1 MTPLSDSSTTLV
13 RSPRVRVAAALRRA
27 WRQGYTAADRK
38 ADLGAGMVVG
48 VVALPLS
55 MALAIASGVAPQHG
69 LYTAIV
75 AGALIALLG
84 GSKVQVAGPT
94 AAFVVILTP
103 IATRFGLGGL
113 LLATMMA
120 GLILMAMGIYRLG
133 RFIEFV
139 PYPVTTGF
147 TAGIALVIGTL
158 QLKDCLG
165 LEVANLPPDY
175 LARLA
180 VLVRALPTAHLAD
193 LSIGAFTVAVLLV
206 WPRLS
211 KRIPAPLVALLLA
224 GLAAHFAA
232 RWWPAF
238 SVVTIDDRF
247 SYNLGGVVLPGI
259 PRLPPTPLLPWNLP
273 GADGGPLVISFEL
286 IRALLPS
293 AFTIAILGAIESLL
307 SAVVAD
313 GMTGKKH
320 DPDSELL
327 AQGIGNFVAPFFGG
341 FAATGAIARTAT
353 NVRAG
358 ARTPFASVFH
368 ALFVLVAVL
377 AFAPLMGRLPMAAL
391 AALLLHVAVRMAEGK
406 HILHILKVAPRSD
419 IVVLVTCF
427 SLTVL
432 FDMVVAVTVGIVL
445 ASILF
450 MERMA
455 SVSRVSLVSSEE
467 LNLDRPL
474 PSNLLLYEIAG
485 PLFFGAAQRAMTAVR
500 AVAKGIRVV
509 VLDLRAVPLLDAT
522 GLVALDSSVTKLRE
536 AGIFVVLAGVQ
547 GGPLRVL
554 AKAGW
559 RNRAGELAIGTS
571 FDKALATALEFADAA
586 AHADAHGR
594 PL

>member
-1 MTPLSDSSTTLV
+1 MTPLTSSSTTLV
-13 RSPRVRVAAALRRA
+13 RAPRVRIASALRRA
-27 WRQGYTAADRK
+27 WRKGYTASDLK
-38 ADLGAGMVVG
+38 ADLAAGVVVG

-75 AGALIALLG
+75 AGVLIALLG

-94 AAFVVILTP
+94 AAFVVILAP
-103 IATRFGLGGL
+103 IANRFGLGGL

-120 GLILMAMGIYRLG
+120 GMILMAMGIYRLG

-158 QLKDCLG
+158 QLKDFLG
-165 LEVANLPPDY
+165 LEVAGLPSGY

-180 VLVRALPTAHLAD
+180 TLARALPSAHLAD
-193 LSIGAFTVAVLLV
+193 FSIGAFTLAVLV
-206 WPRLS
+206 GWPLLS
-211 KRIPAPLVALLLA
+211 KRVPAPLVALVLA
-224 GLAAHFAA
+224 GIAAHLAG
-232 RWWPAF
+232 RWWPGF
-238 SVVTIDDRF
+238 SVVTIHDRF
-247 SYNLGGVVLPGI
+247 SYTLDGVVHAGI

-273 GADGGPLVISFEL
+273 GAGGGRLVISFEL
-286 IRALLPS
+286 LRELLPA

-327 AQGIGNFVAPFFGG
+327 AQGIGNFLTPFFGG

-358 ARTPFASVFH
+358 ARSPLAAVFH
-368 ALFVLVAVL
+368 ALFVLLAVI
-377 AFAPLMGRLPMAAL
+377 AFAPLMGLLPMAAL
-391 AALLLHVAVRMAEGK
+391 AAMLLHVALRMAEGR
-406 HILHILKVAPRSD
+406 HILHILKVAPRAD
-419 IVVLVTCF
+419 VVVLVTCF

-455 SVSRVSLVSSEE
+455 AVSRVSLVSSEE
-467 LNLDRPL
+467 LDLDRPL
-474 PSNLLLYEIAG
+474 PPNLLLYEIAG

-500 AVAKGIRVV
+500 AVAQGISVV

-522 GLVALDSSVTKLRE
+522 GLVALDSTVTKLRD

-547 GGPLRVL
+547 SGPLRVL
-554 AKAGW
+554 ARAGW
-559 RNRAGELAIGTS
+559 RNREGELAIGTS
-571 FDKALATALEFADAA
+571 
-586 AHADAHGR
+586 
-594 PL
+594 

>member
-1 MTPLSDSSTTLV
+1 
-13 RSPRVRVAAALRRA
+13 
-27 WRQGYTAADRK
+27 
-38 ADLGAGMVVG
+38 MVVG

-94 AAFVVILTP
+94 AAFVVILAP
-103 IATRFGLGGL
+103 IAARFGLGGL

-120 GLILMAMGIYRLG
+120 GLILAAMGIYRMG

-158 QLKDCLG
+158 QLKDFLG
-165 LEVANLPPDY
+165 LEVAALPPDY

-180 VLVRALPTAHLAD
+180 VLVRALPTAHLTD
-193 LSIGAFTVAVLLV
+193 FCVGAFTLGVLLV
-206 WPRLS
+206 WPRIS
-211 KRIPAPLVALLLA
+211 KRVPAPLVALLFA
-224 GLAAHFAA
+224 GVAAQFAG
-232 RWWPAF
+232 RWWAGF

-247 SYNLGGVVLPGI
+247 SYMLGGVAYPGI
-259 PRLPPTPLLPWNLP
+259 PRLPPTPVLPWNLP
-273 GADGGPLVISFEL
+273 GAGGAPLVISFEL
-286 IRALLPS
+286 IRELLPA
-293 AFTIAILGAIESLL
+293 AFTIAVLGAIESLL

-327 AQGIGNFVAPFFGG
+327 AQGIGNVVAPFFGG

-358 ARTPFASVFH
+358 ARTPFAAVFH

-377 AFAPLMGRLPMAAL
+377 AFAPLMGHLPMAAL

-406 HILHILKVAPRSD
+406 HILHILKVAPRTD

-455 SVSRVSLVSSEE
+455 AVSRVSLVSSEE
-467 LNLDRPL
+467 LDLDRPL

-485 PLFFGAAQRAMTAVR
+485 PLFFGSAQKAMTAVR
-500 AVAKGIRVV
+500 AVAKGVKVV
-509 VLDLRAVPLLDAT
+509 VFDLRAVPLLDAT
-522 GLVALDSSVTKLRE
+522 GLVALDSTVLKLRE
-536 AGIFVVLAGVQ
+536 AGVFVVLAGVQ
-547 GGPLRVL
+547 SGPLRVL

-559 RNRAGELAIGTS
+559 RNREGELAIGTS
-571 FDKALATALEFADAA
+571 FDKALDLALAAADAA
-586 AHADAHGR
+586 SAAHPHGAASSQA
-594 PL
+594 

>member
-1 MTPLSDSSTTLV
+1 
-13 RSPRVRVAAALRRA
+13 
-27 WRQGYTAADRK
+27 
-38 ADLGAGMVVG
+38 MVVG

-94 AAFVVILTP
+94 AAFVVILAP
-103 IATRFGLGGL
+103 IAARFGLGGL

-120 GLILMAMGIYRLG
+120 GLILMAMGIARMG

-158 QLKDCLG
+158 QLKDLLG
-165 LEVANLPPDY
+165 LEVSNLPPEY
-175 LARLA
+175 LDRLA
-180 VLVRALPTAHLAD
+180 VLVRALPSAHLAD
-193 LSIGAFTVAVLLV
+193 SSIGAFTILVLLV
-206 WPRLS
+206 WPMIS
-211 KRIPAPLVALLLA
+211 KRVPAPLVALFSA
-224 GLAAHFAA
+224 GLAAHLAA
-232 RWWPAF
+232 RWWPGL
-238 SVVTIDDRF
+238 SVATIDDRF
-247 SYNLGGVVLPGI
+247 SYLLDGAVHPGI
-259 PRLPPTPLLPWNLP
+259 PRLPPTPLLPWRLP
-273 GADGGPLVISFEL
+273 GGGGEPLVISFEL
-286 IRALLPS
+286 IRALLPA

-327 AQGIGNFVAPFFGG
+327 AQGIGNVVAPFFGG

-358 ARTPFASVFH
+358 ARSPFAAVFH
-368 ALFVLVAVL
+368 ALFVLVAVI
-377 AFAPLMGRLPMAAL
+377 AFAPFMGRLPMAAL

-419 IVVLVTCF
+419 IVVLATCF
-427 SLTVL
+427 ALTVL

-455 SVSRVSLVSSEE
+455 SVSRVSLVSSAE
-467 LNLDRPL
+467 LDLERPL

-485 PLFFGAAQRAMTAVR
+485 PLFFGAAQKAMTAVR
-500 AVAKGIRVV
+500 AVAKGVRVV
-509 VLDLRAVPLLDAT
+509 VFDLRAVPLLDAT
-522 GLVALDSSVTKLRE
+522 GLVALDSTVLKLRQ
-536 AGIFVVLAGVQ
+536 AGVFVVLAGVQ
-547 GGPLRVL
+547 SGPLRVL

-559 RNRAGELAIGTS
+559 RNREGELAIGTS
-571 FDKALATALEFADAA
+571 FDKALALALAAADAA
-586 AHADAHGR
+586 ANAAAPAHPPAQG
-594 PL
+594 

>member
-1 MTPLSDSSTTLV
+1 M
-13 RSPRVRVAAALRRA
+13 RVASALRRA
-27 WRQGYTAADRK
+27 WSKGYTAADLK
-38 ADLGAGMVVG
+38 ADVGAGMVVG

-94 AAFVVILTP
+94 AAFVVILAP
-103 IATRFGLGGL
+103 IAARFGLGGL

-120 GLILMAMGIYRLG
+120 GLILMAMGFYRMG

-158 QLKDCLG
+158 QLKDFLG
-165 LEVANLPPDY
+165 LEVESLPPDY
-175 LARLA
+175 LDRLV

-193 LSIGAFTVAVLLV
+193 FGVGAFTLVVLLG

-211 KRIPAPLVALLLA
+211 KRVPAPLVALLCA
-224 GLAAHFAA
+224 GVAAHFAA
-232 RWWPAF
+232 RWWPGFA
-238 SVVTIDDRF
+238 VATIDDRF
-247 SYNLGGVVLPGI
+247 SYMLGGVAQPGI

-273 GADGGPLVISFEL
+273 GAGGGPLVISFDL
-286 IRALLPS
+286 IRELLPA

-327 AQGIGNFVAPFFGG
+327 AQGIGNFVGPFFGG

-358 ARTPFASVFH
+358 ARSPFAAVFH
-368 ALFVLVAVL
+368 SIFVLVAVI
-377 AFAPLMGRLPMAAL
+377 AFAPLMGKLPMAAL
-391 AALLLHVAVRMAEGK
+391 AALLLHVAVRMAEGR
-406 HILHILKVAPRSD
+406 HILHILKVAPRTD

-432 FDMVVAVTVGIVL
+432 FDMVVAVTVGIML

-455 SVSRVSLVSSEE
+455 AVSRVSLVSSEE
-467 LNLDRPL
+467 LDLDRPL
-474 PSNLLLYEIAG
+474 PPNLLLYAIAG
-485 PLFFGAAQRAMTAVR
+485 PLFFGAAQKAMTAVR
-500 AVAKGIRVV
+500 AVAKGVRVV
-509 VLDLRAVPLLDAT
+509 VFDLRAVPLLDAT
-522 GLVALDSSVTKLRE
+522 GLVALDSTVRKLHE
-536 AGIFVVLAGVQ
+536 GGVLVVLAGVQ
-547 GGPLRVL
+547 SGPLRVL

-559 RNRAGELAIGTS
+559 RNREGALAIGTS
-571 FDKALATALEFADAA
+571 FDKALTLALAAADAA
-586 AHADAHGR
+586 SAAPTPPHS
-594 PL
+594 

>member
-1 MTPLSDSSTTLV
+1 
-13 RSPRVRVAAALRRA
+13 
-27 WRQGYTAADRK
+27 
-38 ADLGAGMVVG
+38 MVVG

-55 MALAIASGVAPQHG
+55 MALAIASGVAPQPG
-69 LYTAIV
+69 LDAAIV

-94 AAFVVILTP
+94 AAFVVILAP

-120 GLILMAMGIYRLG
+120 GMILAAMGIYRLG

-158 QLKDCLG
+158 QLKDFLG
-165 LEVANLPPDY
+165 LEVATLPPDY

-180 VLVRALPTAHLAD
+180 VLIRALPTAHLAD
-193 LSIGAFTVAVLLV
+193 FSIGAFTLAVLLG
-206 WPRLS
+206 WPLLS
-211 KRIPAPLVALLLA
+211 KRVPAPLVALLFA
-224 GLAAHFAA
+224 GLAAHFAG
-232 RWWPAF
+232 RWWPGF
-238 SVVTIDDRF
+238 SVVTIHDRF
-247 SYNLGGVVLPGI
+247 SYTLGGVVYPGI

-273 GADGGPLVISFEL
+273 GPGGGPLVVSFEL
-286 IRALLPS
+286 IRELLPA

-358 ARTPFASVFH
+358 ARSPFAAVFH
-368 ALFVLVAVL
+368 ALFVLAAVM
-377 AFAPLMGRLPMAAL
+377 AFAPLMGHLPMAAL
-391 AALLLHVAVRMAEGK
+391 AALLLLVAVRMSEGK
-406 HILHILKVAPRSD
+406 HILHILKVAPRTD

-455 SVSRVSLVSSEE
+455 AVSRVSLVSSEE
-467 LNLDRPL
+467 LDLDRPL
-474 PSNLLLYEIAG
+474 PPNLLLYEIAG

-500 AVAKGIRVV
+500 AVAKSIRVV

-547 GGPLRVL
+547 PGPLRVL

-559 RNRAGELAIGTS
+559 RNREGELAIGTS
-571 FDKALATALEFADAA
+571 FDKALALALAAADAA
-586 AHADAHGR
+586 SAAHTPPPPPPPTPA
-594 PL
+594 

>member
-1 MTPLSDSSTTLV
+1 
-13 RSPRVRVAAALRRA
+13 
-27 WRQGYTAADRK
+27 
-38 ADLGAGMVVG
+38 MVVG

-94 AAFVVILTP
+94 AAFVVILAP
-103 IATRFGLGGL
+103 IAARFGLGGL

-120 GLILMAMGIYRLG
+120 GLILMAMGIARMG

-158 QLKDCLG
+158 QLKDLLG
-165 LEVANLPPDY
+165 LEVSNLPPEY
-175 LARLA
+175 LDRLA
-180 VLVRALPTAHLAD
+180 VLVRALPSAHLAD
-193 LSIGAFTVAVLLV
+193 LSIGAFTILVLLV
-206 WPRLS
+206 WPMIS
-211 KRIPAPLVALLLA
+211 KRVPAPLVALLSA

-232 RWWPAF
+232 RWWPGF
-238 SVVTIDDRF
+238 SVATIDDRF
-247 SYNLGGVVLPGI
+247 SYLLDGAVHPGI
-259 PRLPPTPLLPWNLP
+259 PRLPPTPLLPWRLP
-273 GADGGPLVISFEL
+273 GGGGEPLVISFEL
-286 IRALLPS
+286 IRALLS
-293 AFTIAILGAIESLL
+293 AAFTIAILGAIESLL

-327 AQGIGNFVAPFFGG
+327 AQGIGNVVAPFFGG

-358 ARTPFASVFH
+358 ARSPFAAVFH
-368 ALFVLVAVL
+368 ALFVLVAVI
-377 AFAPLMGRLPMAAL
+377 AFAPFMGRLPMAAL

-419 IVVLVTCF
+419 IVVLATCF
-427 SLTVL
+427 ALTVL

-455 SVSRVSLVSSEE
+455 SVSRVSLVSSAE
-467 LNLDRPL
+467 LDLERPL

-485 PLFFGAAQRAMTAVR
+485 PLFFGAAQKAMTAVR
-500 AVAKGIRVV
+500 AVAKGVRVV
-509 VLDLRAVPLLDAT
+509 VFDLRAVPLLDAT
-522 GLVALDSSVTKLRE
+522 GLVALDSTVLKLRQ
-536 AGIFVVLAGVQ
+536 AGVFVVLAGVQ
-547 GGPLRVL
+547 SGPLRVL

-559 RNRAGELAIGTS
+559 RNREGELAIGTS
-571 FDKALATALEFADAA
+571 FDKALALALAAADAA
-586 AHADAHGR
+586 ANAAAPAHPPAQG
-594 PL
+594 

>member
-1 MTPLSDSSTTLV
+1 M
-13 RSPRVRVAAALRRA
+13 RRA
-27 WRQGYTAADRK
+27 WRKGYTAADLK
-38 ADLGAGMVVG
+38 ADFGAGLVVG

-75 AGALIALLG
+75 AGAVIALLG

-94 AAFVVILTP
+94 AAFVVILAP
-103 IATRFGLGGL
+103 ISARFGLGGL
-113 LLATMMA
+113 LLATMLA
-120 GLILMAMGIYRLG
+120 GLILAAMGLARMG

-158 QLKDCLG
+158 QIKDLLG
-165 LEVANLPPDY
+165 LEVGTLPPEY
-175 LARLA
+175 LERLA
-180 VLVRALPTAHLAD
+180 VLVRALPTLHLPD
-193 LSIGAFTVAVLLV
+193 LAVGLFTLAVLLG
-206 WPRLS
+206 WPLLS

-224 GLAAHFAA
+224 GIAAHFAGLY
-232 RWWPAF
+232 WPGF
-238 SVVTIDDRF
+238 SVATIHDRF
-247 SYNLGGVVLPGI
+247 SYTLDGATLPGI
-259 PRLPPTPLLPWNLP
+259 PRLPPTPLLPWRLP
-273 GADGGPLVISFEL
+273 GGGGEPLVLSFEL
-286 IRALLPS
+286 IRELLPA

-327 AQGIGNFVAPFFGG
+327 AQGIGNVVAPFFGG

-358 ARTPFASVFH
+358 ARSPLASIFH
-368 ALFVLVAVL
+368 ALFVLAAVL
-377 AFAPLMGRLPMAAL
+377 AFAPLMGHLPMAAL

-406 HILHILKVAPRSD
+406 HILHILRVAPRSD

-467 LNLDRPL
+467 LDLDRPL
-474 PSNLLLYEIAG
+474 PANLVLYEIAG
-485 PLFFGAAQRAMTAVR
+485 PLFFGAAQKAMTAVR
-500 AVAKGIRVV
+500 AVAKGVRVV
-509 VLDLRAVPLLDAT
+509 VFDLRAVPLLDAT
-522 GLVALDSSVTKLRE
+522 GLVALDSTVAKLRQ
-536 AGIFVVLAGVQ
+536 AGVLVVLAGVQ
-547 GGPLRVL
+547 SGPLRVL

-559 RNRAGELAIGTS
+559 RNRQGEIAIGTS
-571 FDKALATALEFADAA
+571 YEKALELALAAADAA
-586 AHADAHGR
+586 ASSSAAAGA
-594 PL
+594 PLTR

>member
-1 MTPLSDSSTTLV
+1 
-13 RSPRVRVAAALRRA
+13 VATALRRT
-27 WRQGYTAADRK
+27 WRKGYTFADLK

-55 MALAIASGVAPQHG
+55 MALAIACGVAPQQG

-75 AGALIALLG
+75 AGAVIALLG

-94 AAFVVILTP
+94 AAFVVILVP
-103 IATRFGLGGL
+103 IAARFGLGGL

-120 GLILMAMGIYRLG
+120 GAILAAMGLARMG

-158 QLKDCLG
+158 QLKDFLG
-165 LEVANLPPDY
+165 LEVAALPAHY
-175 LARLA
+175 LDRLA
-180 VLVRALPTAHLAD
+180 ALVRALPSAHLAD
-193 LSIGAFTVAVLLV
+193 FSIGLLTLTVLLA
-206 WPRLS
+206 WPSLS

-232 RWWPAF
+232 RFIPGF
-238 SVVTIDDRF
+238 SVATIDDRF
-247 SYNLGGVVLPGI
+247 TYLVDGVARPGI
-259 PRLPPTPLLPWNLP
+259 PRLPPSPLLPWNLP
-273 GADGGPLVISFEL
+273 GPGGAPLVLSFALVRE
-286 IRALLPS
+286 LLPA
-293 AFTIAILGAIESLL
+293 AFSIAILGAIESLL

-358 ARTPFASVFH
+358 ARSPFAAVFH
-368 ALFVLVAVL
+368 SLFILVSVI

-391 AALLLHVAVRMAEGK
+391 AALLLHVAARMAEGK
-406 HILHILKVAPRSD
+406 HLLRILRVAPRSD
-419 IVVLVTCF
+419 ILVLVACF

-445 ASILF
+445 ASLLF

-467 LNLDRPL
+467 LDLDRPL
-474 PSNLLLYEIAG
+474 PPNLLLYEIAG
-485 PLFFGAAQRAMTAVR
+485 PLFFGAAQKAMTAVR
-500 AVAKGIRVV
+500 AVAKGVTVV
-509 VLDLRAVPLLDAT
+509 VFDLRAVPLLDAT
-522 GLVALDSSVTKLRE
+522 GLVALDSTVLKLRQ
-536 AGIFVVLAGVQ
+536 AGVYVVLAGVQ
-547 GGPLRVL
+547 SGPLRVL
-554 AKAGW
+554 ARAGW
-559 RNRAGELAIGTS
+559 RNVEGELAIGTS
-571 FDKALATALEFADAA
+571 FDRALEAA
-586 AHADAHGR
+586 IAYAEAR
-594 PL
+594 S

>member
-1 MTPLSDSSTTLV
+1 
-13 RSPRVRVAAALRRA
+13 
-27 WRQGYTAADRK
+27 
-38 ADLGAGMVVG
+38 MVVG

-94 AAFVVILTP
+94 AAFVVILAP
-103 IATRFGLGGL
+103 IAARFGLGGL

-120 GLILMAMGIYRLG
+120 GLILAAMGIYRMG

-158 QLKDCLG
+158 QLKDFLG
-165 LEVANLPPDY
+165 LEVAALPPDY

-180 VLVRALPTAHLAD
+180 VLVRALPTAHLTD
-193 LSIGAFTVAVLLV
+193 FCVGAFTLGVLLV
-206 WPRLS
+206 WPRIS
-211 KRIPAPLVALLLA
+211 KRVPAPLVALLLA
-224 GLAAHFAA
+224 GVAAHFAG
-232 RWWPAF
+232 RWWPGF

-247 SYNLGGVVLPGI
+247 SYMLGGATYPGI
-259 PRLPPTPLLPWNLP
+259 PRLPPAPVLPWNLP
-273 GADGGPLVISFEL
+273 GAGGAPLVISFEL
-286 IRALLPS
+286 IRELLPA

-327 AQGIGNFVAPFFGG
+327 AQGIGNVVAPFFGG

-358 ARTPFASVFH
+358 ARTPFAAVFH

-377 AFAPLMGRLPMAAL
+377 AFAPLMGHLPMAAL

-406 HILHILKVAPRSD
+406 HILHILKVAPRTD

-455 SVSRVSLVSSEE
+455 AVSRVSLVSSEE
-467 LNLDRPL
+467 LDLDRPL

-485 PLFFGAAQRAMTAVR
+485 PLFFGAAQKAMTAVR
-500 AVAKGIRVV
+500 AVAKGVKVV
-509 VLDLRAVPLLDAT
+509 VFDLRAVPLLDAT
-522 GLVALDSSVTKLRE
+522 GLVALDSTVLKLRE
-536 AGIFVVLAGVQ
+536 AGVFVVLAGVQ
-547 GGPLRVL
+547 SGPLRVL

-559 RNRAGELAIGTS
+559 RNREGELAIGTS
-571 FDKALATALEFADAA
+571 FDKALDLALAAADAA
-586 AHADAHGR
+586 SAAHAHGAASSHT
-594 PL
+594 

>member
-1 MTPLSDSSTTLV
+1 
-13 RSPRVRVAAALRRA
+13 
-27 WRQGYTAADRK
+27 
-38 ADLGAGMVVG
+38 MVVG

-94 AAFVVILTP
+94 AAFVVILAP
-103 IATRFGLGGL
+103 IAARFGLGGL

-120 GLILMAMGIYRLG
+120 GLILMAMGIARMG

-158 QLKDCLG
+158 QLKDLLG
-165 LEVANLPPDY
+165 LEVSNLPPEY
-175 LARLA
+175 LDRLA
-180 VLVRALPTAHLAD
+180 VLVRALPSAHLAD
-193 LSIGAFTVAVLLV
+193 FSIGAFTILVLLV
-206 WPRLS
+206 WPMIS
-211 KRIPAPLVALLLA
+211 KRVPAPLVALFSA
-224 GLAAHFAA
+224 GLAAHLAA
-232 RWWPAF
+232 RWWPGL
-238 SVVTIDDRF
+238 SVATIDDRF
-247 SYNLGGVVLPGI
+247 SYLLDGAVHPGI
-259 PRLPPTPLLPWNLP
+259 PRLPPTPLLPWRLP
-273 GADGGPLVISFEL
+273 GGGGEPLVISFEL
-286 IRALLPS
+286 IRALLPA

-327 AQGIGNFVAPFFGG
+327 AQGIGNVVAPFFGG

-358 ARTPFASVFH
+358 ARSPFAAVFH
-368 ALFVLVAVL
+368 ALFVLVAVI
-377 AFAPLMGRLPMAAL
+377 AFAPFMGRLPMAAL

-419 IVVLVTCF
+419 IVVLATCF
-427 SLTVL
+427 ALTVL

-455 SVSRVSLVSSEE
+455 SVSRVSLVSSAE
-467 LNLDRPL
+467 LDLERPL

-485 PLFFGAAQRAMTAVR
+485 PLFFGAAQKAMTAVR
-500 AVAKGIRVV
+500 AVAKGVRVV
-509 VLDLRAVPLLDAT
+509 VFDLRAVPLLDAT
-522 GLVALDSSVTKLRE
+522 GLVALDSTVLKLRQ
-536 AGIFVVLAGVQ
+536 AGVFVVLAGVQ
-547 GGPLRVL
+547 SGPLRVL

-559 RNRAGELAIGTS
+559 RNREGELAIGTS
-571 FDKALATALEFADAA
+571 FDKALALALAAADAA
-586 AHADAHGR
+586 ANAAAPAHPPAQG
-594 PL
+594 